1 MASASSPRGTLTDTD
16 ASNSVPPAMGASSVR
31 LRNPSIESAC
41 SAIADVTSRT
51 IPGRSLPSTVNESV
65 VGASGAVEVGADHYP
80 LMITMHAAW
89 LVSLWLLGTDQE
101 VDPWLLSGFVL
112 LQGLRWWVL
121 ATLGPRWTTRIIIL
135 PGAPLVTDGPY
146 RYISHPNYLVV
157 AAEIALLPLALHLPL
172 IALIFSGLN
181 AAVLVIRIRAE
192 SEALSGISR
201 SQTA

>member
-1 MASASSPRGTLTDTD
+1 MTFAAFVLALVTMQRLGELVLARHNTK
-16 ASNSVPPAMGASSVR
+16 R
-31 LRNPSIESAC
+31 LRAM
-41 SAIADVTSRT
+41 
-51 IPGRSLPSTVNESV
+51 
-65 VGASGAVEVGADHYP
+65 GAVEVGADHYP
-80 LMITMHAAW
+80 LMISMHAAW
-89 LVSLWLLGTDQE
+89 LVSLWLLGADQE

-121 ATLGPRWTTRIIIL
+121 STVGPRWTTRIIIL

-172 IALIFSGLN
+172 MALIFSGLN
-181 AAVLVIRIRAE
+181 AAVLFIRIRAE
-192 SEALSGISR
+192 SEALSGISG

>member
-1 MASASSPRGTLTDTD
+1 MTFAAFILALVTMQRLGELVLARPNTR
-16 ASNSVPPAMGASSVR
+16 R
-31 LRNPSIESAC
+31 LRAM
-41 SAIADVTSRT
+41 
-51 IPGRSLPSTVNESV
+51 
-65 VGASGAVEVGADHYP
+65 GAVEVGADHYP

>member
-1 MASASSPRGTLTDTD
+1 M
-16 ASNSVPPAMGASSVR
+16 
-31 LRNPSIESAC
+31 
-41 SAIADVTSRT
+41 
-51 IPGRSLPSTVNESV
+51 
-65 VGASGAVEVGADHYP
+65 GAVEVGADHYP

-135 PGAPLVTDGPY
+135 PGAPLVADGPY

>member
-1 MASASSPRGTLTDTD
+1 MHQIVATRA
-16 ASNSVPPAMGASSVR
+16 
-31 LRNPSIESAC
+31 E
-41 SAIADVTSRT
+41 TSR
-51 IPGRSLPSTVNESV
+51 
-65 VGASGAVEVGADHYP
+65 
-80 LMITMHAAW
+80 
-89 LVSLWLLGTDQE
+89 
-101 VDPWLLSGFVL
+101 
-112 LQGLRWWVL
+112 RWWVL
-121 ATLGPRWTTRIIIL
+121 AMLGPGWTTRIIIL

>member
-1 MASASSPRGTLTDTD
+1 MTFAAFIL
-16 ASNSVPPAMGASSVR
+16 ALV
-31 LRNPSIESAC
+31 
-41 SAIADVTSRT
+41 
-51 IPGRSLPSTVNESV
+51 
-65 VGASGAVEVGADHYP
+65 
-80 LMITMHAAW
+80 TMHAAW

-135 PGAPLVTDGPY
+135 PGAPLVADGPY

>member
-1 MASASSPRGTLTDTD
+1 MTFAAFILALVTMQRLGELVLARHNTR
-16 ASNSVPPAMGASSVR
+16 R
-31 LRNPSIESAC
+31 LRAM
-41 SAIADVTSRT
+41 
-51 IPGRSLPSTVNESV
+51 
-65 VGASGAVEVGADHYP
+65 GAVEVGPDHYP

-135 PGAPLVTDGPY
+135 PGAPLVADGPY

>member
-1 MASASSPRGTLTDTD
+1 M
-16 ASNSVPPAMGASSVR
+16 
-31 LRNPSIESAC
+31 
-41 SAIADVTSRT
+41 
-51 IPGRSLPSTVNESV
+51 
-65 VGASGAVEVGADHYP
+65 GAVEVGADHYP